1 MKGIKLALLV
11 FLLFTIALLLPGCK
25 GVVPSPGAT
34 EDDTSVTGQILMPFC
49 CLLLDEMEDVEITNQ
64 VSRYSGYECYDE
76 TELWRP
82 TPKAL
87 VELREV
93 DDCKIKYSTT
103 TDEEGKYE
111 FTNVKPGM
119 YILTAYCPTDKGY
132 FLKDVIEK
140 KAGEALDAG
149 IPDCDS
155 TSLAFVLEYIG
166 DTYCHCQIICPCFQ
180 NKEWN
185 KEYKLIQKIATS
197 PEVNMQINI
206 PAIIAHEDFGTLCNV
221 DSQNNLI
228 EDDLVDLV
236 CSKLQGCCIGPG
248 ATGGGGG
255 NTPNPNISLVKQVE
269 PECYIPGVTQSL
281 TYSFIV
287 TNTGNVPLNTITLTD
302 DLLGIGENIGTLTQG
317 SSWNSVDYPINIDEI
332 DDGYIDGNGNI
343 TNEATVTGNFG
354 NTTVEDSDTAITEVC
369 EEPPTGSLTIQK
381 VVAEGGDTDKEFE
394 FTIEATG
401 TTTYDFGTDSPFTL
415 KDGEDEEFT
424 GLPYGTYKIT
434 ETDPGTGWSVSVNG
448 GSDTNPC
455 DVVIGDGIEDHGI
468 DVTVTFTNYQLACG
482 GQTAWGGDSE
492 GSGAAW
498 WYYFDTSGASTQ
510 AIYAGQKLTDG
521 TVTYDND
528 NNGVLYINL
537 GSAMV
542 LDSSKDHPVKIQG
555 YNTIPSSK
563 PVPGQFTT
571 YKGTSLTIENVG
583 TGYNYYAIHL
593 DVVVLCE

>member
-49 CLLLDEMEDVEITNQ
+49 CLLLDEMEDTEITNQ
-64 VSRYSGYECYDE
+64 ISRYSGSECYDE
-76 TELWRP
+76 TDIWRP
-82 TPKAL
+82 TPGAL

-93 DDCKIKYSTT
+93 DDCKVKYSTT
-103 TDEEGKYE
+103 TDEEGNYE
-111 FTNVKPGM
+111 FTDVKPGM
-119 YILTAYCPTDKGY
+119 YILTVYCPTDTGY

-185 KEYKLIQKIATS
+185 KEYKLIEKIATS
-197 PEVNMQINI
+197 PEVNMQIDI
-206 PAIIAHEDFGTLCNV
+206 PAILAHEDFGTLCNV
-221 DSQNNLI
+221 DSQGNLI

-248 ATGGGGG
+248 AT
-255 NTPNPNISLVKQVE
+255 T
-269 PECYIPGVTQSL
+269 
-281 TYSFIV
+281 
-287 TNTGNVPLNTITLTD
+287 
-302 DLLGIGENIGTLTQG
+302 
-317 SSWNSVDYPINIDEI
+317 
-332 DDGYIDGNGNI
+332 DGNGNGGDDTPALEVVKTADPTTYYEAGQVITYTITVENTGDMDLTGIVVNDDTADTGPTYVSGDTGADNILSVGETWTYTASYTITEDDLDLTSI
-343 TNEATVTGNFG
+343 TNTADATSDEGAT
-354 NTTVEDSDTAITEVC
+354 DDDTAEVDK
-369 EEPPTGSLTIQK
+369 LTLTCK
-381 VVAEGGDTDKEFE
+381 
-394 FTIEATG
+394 
-401 TTTYDFGTDSPFTL
+401 
-415 KDGEDEEFT
+415 GE
-424 GLPYGTYKIT
+424 
-434 ETDPGTGWSVSVNG
+434 
-448 GSDTNPC
+448 
-455 DVVIGDGIEDHGI
+455 
-468 DVTVTFTNYQLACG
+468 
-482 GQTAWGGDSE
+482 TAWGGDSE